1 MKEKIII
8 LPNIILCFLVGITRD
23 GIIIRIKQIKTIMKK
38 KFQIILKKNA
48 KHIRNVFG
56 MILIRQVKYR

>member
-1 MKEKIII
+1 MREKIII
-8 LPNIILCFLVGITRD
+8 LLNTILCFLMDITRD
-23 GIIIRIKQIKTIMKK
+23 GIIIRIKQIKIIMKR
-38 KFQIILKKNA
+38 KFQIILKKNV